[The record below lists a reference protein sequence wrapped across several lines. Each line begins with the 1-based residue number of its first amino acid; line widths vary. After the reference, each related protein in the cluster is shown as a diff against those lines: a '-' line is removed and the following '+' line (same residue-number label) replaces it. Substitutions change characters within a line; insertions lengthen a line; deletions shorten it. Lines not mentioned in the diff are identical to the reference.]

1 MTEERPLP
9 PPASRGG
16 CFWLFV
22 VFCLIGGGAYYGVHR
37 MYPDFPGGLSS
48 PAAGKPGGFQG
59 NRAVPVVTAKAKRGD
74 LPIYLDA
81 PGTVVAR
88 NIVTVRT
95 RVDGQIIKVNYEE
108 GQSVQEGDLLVQIDP
123 RPFQVQLTQAQGQ
136 LARDQAS
143 LKNAKLDVARYQSAG
158 KAATQQQVD
167 TAEAAAAQFEGAVK
181 TDQGQIDSAK
191 LQLTYCQVTAP
202 ISGTIGLRLVDAGN
216 IVHAS
221 DANGLAVI
229 AQIEPI
235 TVVFGLA
242 EDFLPQVMKP
252 FSAGEKLPVEV
263 RNRDRTILLATGTLL
278 AVDSTIDLV
287 TLTARFKAVFDNKD
301 HALFPNQAINVRL
314 LVDTK
319 KDIVLVPASA
329 VQTSPQTPFVYVV
342 NEAESTVEMRPVT
355 VGPIEGDVASILDK
369 LSPDETIV
377 IGGADKLEP
386 GAKVVLP
393 GAEGKQGA
401 GGPEG
406 QGHKGRGE
414 GKPGA
419 GAPGAEGG
427 AGRPHK
433 GNVEGKPE
441 GGTPATEGGSGRWHK
456 GKTEGKPDGT
466 PGPEA
471 SPDRPHKADTEGEA
485 EKTPPPAASAE
496 HGQAPAAEGKPEQ
509 GTAPEKPAGQDK
521 Q

>member
-1 MTEERPLP
+1 MNDEKSP
-9 PPASRGG
+9 PAPASRKG

-22 VFCLIGGGAYYGVHR
+22 VFCLTVGGAFYGVHR
-37 MYPDFPGGLSS
+37 FNPDFPGGAVA
-48 PAAGKPGGFQG
+48 PAAKPGGLQG
-59 NRAVPVVTAKAKRGD
+59 NRAVPVVIAKAKRGD

-95 RVDGQIIKVNYEE
+95 RVDGQIVKLNYEE
-108 GQSVQEGDLLVQIDP
+108 GQVVKEGDLLVQIDS

-136 LARDQAS
+136 LARDEAS
-143 LKNAKLDVARYQSAG
+143 LKNAKLDLARYQAAG
-158 KAATQQQVD
+158 KGATQQQVD
-167 TAEAAAAQFEGAVK
+167 TAAAAVAQFEGAVK

-191 LQLTYCQVTAP
+191 LQLTYCQITAP

-216 IVHAS
+216 MVHAS
-221 DANGLAVI
+221 DATGIAVI
-229 AQIEPI
+229 AQLEPI

-263 RNRDRTILLATGTLL
+263 RNRDRTTLLATGTLL
-278 AVDSTIDLV
+278 AVDSQIDLV

-329 VQTSPQTPFVYVV
+329 VQTSPQTTFVYVV

-355 VGPIEGDVASILDK
+355 VGPIEGDTASILDK
-369 LSPDETIV
+369 LSPGEVVV
-377 IGGADKLEP
+377 IGGVDKLEP

-393 GAEGKQGA
+393 GAEGARGPGGSEAQGR
-401 GGPEG
+401 
-406 QGHKGRGE
+406 KGRGE
-414 GKPGA
+414 GKPGG
-419 GAPGAEGG
+419 GAPGAGG
-427 AGRPHK
+427 ESVRPHK
-433 GNVEGKPE
+433 GNAEGKSE
-441 GGTPATEGGSGRWHK
+441 GAAPGAESASGRWHK
-456 GKTEGKPDGT
+456 GNTEAKSEEGEVS
-466 PGPEA
+466 EA
-471 SPDRPHKADTEGEA
+471 PKEHRHKADAEGGVTGDA
-485 EKTPPPAASAE
+485 PANAASE
-496 HGQAPAAEGKPEQ
+496 HEQTPGVESKPEQ
-509 GTAPEKPAGQDK
+509 GSAPQAPVGQDK
-521 Q
+521 R